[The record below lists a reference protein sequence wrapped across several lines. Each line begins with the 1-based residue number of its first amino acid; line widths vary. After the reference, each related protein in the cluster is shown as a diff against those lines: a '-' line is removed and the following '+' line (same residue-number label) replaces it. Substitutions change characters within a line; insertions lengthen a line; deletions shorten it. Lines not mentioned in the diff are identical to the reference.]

1 MKKIL
6 LFTLGTIL
14 LLMQTS
20 QVRGSTG
27 GVISNIALGNG
38 TNNYAKVLPGAT
50 VQVCMDAGG
59 VVPVCIT
66 PVTLYLDMALT
77 PTTPPITSVT
87 ADANGNYSFFVPVG
101 NYVVSISAL
110 GYTSALQRVVAVDGI
125 SSQVFDPASPG
136 PIGGTTPSTVNATTV
151 TAITATVSGPIVS
164 TGGFISADQYV
175 LAPIYFGSTVSN
187 PINAPNGITA
197 GGTNTFNQ
205 ISVTGSF
212 TLVGG
217 TPMTSQSSAN
227 SQIVT
232 CPPGGTSTQYCGAD
246 GAWHTIG
253 SGGTV
258 TSVTATAPVASTG
271 GTTPQI
277 SIPQA
282 TTSADGYLSHT
293 DWNTFNG
300 KQAALTNPTT
310 QGNTFNG
317 ASQLVQM
324 TSGAKLP
331 AVDGSLLTNLPS
343 GGGVTLTGT
352 YSASYPMYYA
362 TSATTMAPDLTFNY
376 NYSTGLHTFSQDV
389 AFVSSLNPSY
399 SATFHIPYLGA
410 NRTYTYPDATGNV
423 VLDSAT
429 QTLTNKTVD
438 GVTPTVFGYLDPTS
452 SVQTQLNA
460 MVPTTQT
467 VNGHALSAPVVVSA
481 SDLTTG
487 TLPASAEPAHTGD
500 MTNSAGSLAT
510 SVVKVNGITPGGAC
524 TNQFARSISSSA
536 VPTCASIAAAD
547 LTATVI
553 PAVAVPTPGTS
564 ITLAAPSGFAICTG
578 TCTVSIPVPAAGYQF
593 CIMNDD
599 NVSTAITLSA
609 LGSSARYENTARTA
623 YGTAGTGT
631 LAATAA
637 AGNMVCIVGRD
648 STHYLTTNYV
658 GTWTAN

>member
-1 MKKIL
+1 MKKAIL
-6 LFTLGTIL
+6 LAVLMILSSLAFGQLVIGPGGQVTLGVGTITGL
-14 LLMQTS
+14 SDGNTITGALVSGLPPS
-20 QVRGSTG
+20 SIGVNGDYFLDSASLCIWGPKASSAWPSSYIFCPGGS
-27 GVISNIALGNG
+27 
-38 TNNYAKVLPGAT
+38 
-50 VQVCMDAGG
+50 
-59 VVPVCIT
+59 
-66 PVTLYLDMALT
+66 
-77 PTTPPITSVT
+77 
-87 ADANGNYSFFVPVG
+87 SF
-101 NYVVSISAL
+101 N
-110 GYTSALQRVVAVDGI
+110 
-125 SSQVFDPASPG
+125 PASPG
-136 PIGGTTPSTVNATTV
+136 PIGGTAPSTVNATTV

-175 LAPIYFGSTVSN
+175 LAPIYYGATTSN

-205 ISVTGSF
+205 ISVTGPF
-212 TLVGG
+212 TLGGG

-246 GAWHTIG
+246 GAWHTITGGGMTYPGAGIGVSTG
-253 SGGTV
+253 SAWGT
-258 TSVTATAPVASTG
+258 SLTAPAGTLV
-271 GTTPQI
+271 GTT
-277 SIPQA
+277 
-282 TTSADGYLSHT
+282 D
-293 DWNTFNG
+293 
-300 KQAALTNPTT
+300 
-310 QGNTFNG
+310 
-317 ASQLVQM
+317 
-324 TSGAKLP
+324 
-331 AVDGSLLTNLPS
+331 
-343 GGGVTLTGT
+343 
-352 YSASYPMYYA
+352 
-362 TSATTMAPDLTFNY
+362 
-376 NYSTGLHTFSQDV
+376 
-389 AFVSSLNPSY
+389 
-399 SATFHIPYLGA
+399 
-410 NRTYTYPDATGNV
+410 
-423 VLDSAT
+423 T

-460 MVPTTQT
+460 KAPVPANALVTTTCPGSSLTMNTSTVVQASSACTITLPSGSTGSWASITAGKGYSAVTVNPPSGTVLLNGVSVSSVTIQPEDNAGFFWAGSQYIGSAHTMNPAFTTVSIGAGSAITSSGPGGALGTGAFQAAPTLSSLGGVPTSTT

-631 LAATAA
+631 FTATAA

-648 STHYLTTNYV
+648 STHYLPTNYV

>member
-1 MKKIL
+1 MH
-6 LFTLGTIL
+6 
-14 LLMQTS
+14 
-20 QVRGSTG
+20 VADTG
-27 GVISNIALGNG
+27 DN
-38 TNNYAKVLPGAT
+38 
-50 VQVCMDAGG
+50 
-59 VVPVCIT
+59 
-66 PVTLYLDMALT
+66 
-77 PTTPPITSVT
+77 
-87 ADANGNYSFFVPVG
+87 
-101 NYVVSISAL
+101 
-110 GYTSALQRVVAVDGI
+110 
-125 SSQVFDPASPG
+125 
-136 PIGGTTPSTVNATTV
+136 
-151 TAITATVSGPIVS
+151 
-164 TGGFISADQYV
+164 
-175 LAPIYFGSTVSN
+175 
-187 PINAPNGITA
+187 
-197 GGTNTFNQ
+197 
-205 ISVTGSF
+205 
-212 TLVGG
+212 
-217 TPMTSQSSAN
+217 
-227 SQIVT
+227 
-232 CPPGGTSTQYCGAD
+232 
-246 GAWHTIG
+246 
-253 SGGTV
+253 
-258 TSVTATAPVASTG
+258 
-271 GTTPQI
+271 
-277 SIPQA
+277 
-282 TTSADGYLSHT
+282 GYLSAA